1 MSANGS
7 TAIDLSEI
15 MAAAGTGAGAG
26 AATVGTACLDAM
38 NLSIT
43 MYPAA
48 RTSSPPT
55 IQATTG
61 REAGGIDRD
70 HAVTA
75 DGVGGAEYPTFGA
88 AGIVASGD
96 SNRRTRSTKASAF
109 WPPRRR
115 VHCTSRNRSGTLSS

>member
-15 MAAAGTGAGAG
+15 MAAAGAGTGAG

-43 MYPAA
+43 MYPGA

-55 IQATTG
+55 IQANNG
-61 REAGGIDRD
+61 GGAGAIDRGD
-70 HAVTA
+70 AVPA
-75 DGVGGAEYPTFGA
+75 DGGGGAEYPTFGA
-88 AGIVASGD
+88 ACIVASGD
-96 SNRRTRSTKASAF
+96 SNRRTRSTKA
-109 WPPRRR
+109 
-115 VHCTSRNRSGTLSS
+115 